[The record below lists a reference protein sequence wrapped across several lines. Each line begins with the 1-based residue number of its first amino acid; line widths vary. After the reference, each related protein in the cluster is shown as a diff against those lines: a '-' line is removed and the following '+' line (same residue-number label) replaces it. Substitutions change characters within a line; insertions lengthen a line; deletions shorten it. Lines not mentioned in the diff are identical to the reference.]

1 MEDTMERKRSNGL
14 FTWGRILAL
23 AAVILIISRGAPRGE
38 EKSSLKESPPSC
50 PQCCATMK
58 PQPGMSADDLMR
70 IKYYVKYTKFAR
82 DVSFDNVKNLL
93 IDKGGFTREKDAQ
106 RFRIILNRPSDD
118 LDYKDMITLTAPQ
131 NVKGLSVLTWSYL
144 NPKKDQD
151 IWLWLPSLRKVRRI
165 SQSEADDAAF
175 GSDFTQEEMS
185 SRRWDD
191 ETYTYVGEKKFEG
204 FKSPYNGKTYY
215 AGQDCYVVEAK
226 PKRKNWYYSKRIVWL
241 HKDFG
246 GKIFDE
252 VFDPNGKKYKVIL
265 MVYDY
270 NPDTKCIPQVHLEC
284 HNLITG
290 HSTMS
295 EIAGIK
301 FNAGIDENFLSE
313 KTLMRTKW

>member
-1 MEDTMERKRSNGL
+1 MNRRKDKRYL
-14 FTWGRILAL
+14 KYGRMLVLAT
-23 AAVILIISRGAPRGE
+23 AILIFSRGVPFGE
-38 EKSSLKESPPSC
+38 EGALLKKTPPECKKCCES
-50 PQCCATMK
+50 MK

-144 NPKKDQD
+144 DPRKDQD

-175 GSDFTQEEMS
+175 GSDFTQEEMT

-226 PKRKNWYYSKRIVWL
+226 PKRKNWYYSKRVVYL
-241 HKDFG
+241 HKDFA

-252 VFDPNGKKYKVIL
+252 IYDPTGRKYKVTL
-265 MVYDY
+265 VVYEY
-270 NPDTKCIPQVHLEC
+270 WPDTKCIPQVHQEC

-290 HSTMS
+290 HYTVS
-295 EIAGIK
+295 EIGGIK
-301 FNAGIDENFLSE
+301 FNGGVDENFFSE

>member
-1 MEDTMERKRSNGL
+1 MIMKGKREKGFIKYSKIL
-14 FTWGRILAL
+14 IMATIILA
-23 AAVILIISRGAPRGE
+23 IFRGVTRSE
-38 EKSSLKESPPSC
+38 EKSTLIPEPPAC
-50 PQCCATMK
+50 AQCCAVLK
-58 PQPGMSADDLMR
+58 PKPEMSADDLMR

-82 DVSFDNVKNLL
+82 DVSFDNVRNL
-93 IDKGGFTREKDAQ
+93 IISKGGFTREKDAK
-106 RFRIILNRPSDD
+106 RYRIILNRPSDD
-118 LDYKDMITLTAPQ
+118 LDYKDLIILTAPQ

-165 SQSEADDAAF
+165 SQAEADDAAF
-175 GSDFTQEEMS
+175 GSDFTQEELT

-191 ETYTYVGEKKFEG
+191 ETYTYIGEKKFEG
-204 FKSPYNGKTYY
+204 FKSPYNGQIYH
-215 AGQDCYVVEAK
+215 AGQDCYVVEAR

-241 HKDFG
+241 HKQFG

-252 VFDPNGKKYKVIL
+252 IYDPNGRKYKVIL
-265 MVYDY
+265 TVYDY

-290 HSTMS
+290 SSTVS
-295 EIAGIK
+295 EISGVK
-301 FNAGIDENFLSE
+301 FNTGIDENFLSE

>member
-1 MEDTMERKRSNGL
+1 
-14 FTWGRILAL
+14 
-23 AAVILIISRGAPRGE
+23 
-38 EKSSLKESPPSC
+38 
-50 PQCCATMK
+50 
-58 PQPGMSADDLMR
+58 
-70 IKYYVKYTKFAR
+70 
-82 DVSFDNVKNLL
+82 
-93 IDKGGFTREKDAQ
+93 
-106 RFRIILNRPSDD
+106 
-118 LDYKDMITLTAPQ
+118 MITLTAPQ

-144 NPKKDQD
+144 DPRKDQD

-175 GSDFTQEEMS
+175 GSDWTQEEMT

-204 FKSPYNGKTYY
+204 FKSSYNGKTYY
-215 AGQDCYVVEAK
+215 TGQGCYVVEAK

-252 VFDPNGKKYKVIL
+252 VYDPSGRKFKIFLYFYEEWPNQ
-265 MVYDY
+265 
-270 NPDTKCIPQVHLEC
+270 CIPDVHLEC

-290 HSTMS
+290 HSTIS
-295 EIAGIK
+295 EVGDII
-301 FNAGIDENFLSE
+301 FNPGLDENFFTE